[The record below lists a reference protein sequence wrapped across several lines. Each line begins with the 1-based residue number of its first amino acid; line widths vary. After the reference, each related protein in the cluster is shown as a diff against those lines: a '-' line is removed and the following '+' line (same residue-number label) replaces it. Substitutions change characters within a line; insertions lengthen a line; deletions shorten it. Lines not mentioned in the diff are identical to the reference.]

1 MQGFFLAFFLKS
13 LYNVSKVRR
22 IVISTILILFLL
34 LIGTIAGI
42 FYARGYRFD
51 PNNPGAILEGTGL
64 LVITSRPDGAR
75 VLIDGHLTTATNN
88 TINLTPGSYK
98 VRIEKDGYFPWE
110 KTIEIKKEA
119 VSQANS
125 TLFPIAPRLEA
136 VTTTGALNPILD
148 KSGTLIAYT
157 VASASA
163 QRNGIYTLN
172 MSTPLIPLGGG
183 ATQIA
188 NDLLASFS
196 RASLS
201 FSPDGTVLVASLSAD
216 LKTSTTY
223 LLNSKSFNS
232 SPRDITTTLDQ
243 TLNEWEAEK
252 KLAEKKLIE
261 SFPKKIR
268 AIVSPYFKNPMLS
281 PQEDKIL
288 YTALTSATLPII
300 ITPRLPGT
308 NSTPEQREIE
318 MDNIYVY
325 DIKEDRNYLLSSEEN
340 APKRFYW
347 HPDSSHL
354 VYAKNGKI
362 NVVEFD
368 GKNETT
374 VYAGPFEDNFVF
386 PWPDGSS
393 LVILT
398 NLNIPS
404 APINL
409 YRISLR

>member
-1 MQGFFLAFFLKS
+1 MK
-13 LYNVSKVRR
+13 R
-22 IVISTILILFLL
+22 IVISTVIILSLL
-34 LIGTIAGI
+34 LIGTATGI

-51 PNNPGAILEGTGL
+51 PSNPGAILEGTGL
-64 LVITSRPDGAR
+64 LVLTSRPDGAR
-75 VLIDGHLTTATNN
+75 VLIDDHFTTATNN

-98 VRIEKDGYFPWE
+98 VKIEKDGYFTWE

-119 VSQANS
+119 VSQANA

-148 KSGTLIAYT
+148 KSGSLIAYT
-157 VASASA
+157 VSSASA
-163 QRNGIYTLN
+163 ERNGIYTIN
-172 MSTPLIPLGGG
+172 MATSIIPLGGG

-188 NDLLASFS
+188 NDLLGSFS
-196 RASLS
+196 KAILNL
-201 FSPDGTVLVASLSAD
+201 SPDGTQLIASVSAGIREIP
-216 LKTSTTY
+216 TSY
-223 LLNSKSFNS
+223 LLNSRSFNQN
-232 SPRDITTTLDQ
+232 PRDITATINQ
-243 TLNEWEAEK
+243 TLNEWESQK
-252 KLAEKKLIE
+252 ILADKKLIE
-261 SFPKKIR
+261 SFPRKIR
-268 AIVSPYFKNPMLS
+268 KIASPYFKNPVLS
-281 PQEDKIL
+281 PEEDKIL
-288 YTALTSATLPII
+288 YTASSSATLPII

-308 NSTPEQREIE
+308 NSTPEKREIVE
-318 MDNIYVY
+318 DDIYVY
-325 DIKEDRNYLLSSEEN
+325 DIKEDRNYLLSTKED
-340 APKRFYW
+340 APKKFYW

-368 GKNETT
+368 GKNVTT

-398 NLNIPS
+398 NLNIPD